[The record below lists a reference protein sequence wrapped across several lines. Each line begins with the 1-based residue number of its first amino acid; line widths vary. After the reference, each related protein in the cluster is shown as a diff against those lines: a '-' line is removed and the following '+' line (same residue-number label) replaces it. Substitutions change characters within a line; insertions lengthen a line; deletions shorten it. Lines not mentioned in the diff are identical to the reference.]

1 MTAQPILAGAVVTI
15 EVDTNARRE
24 TINVTNTSGVEV
36 VSAGHR
42 GLSAYQVALANGFVG
57 TEAQWLASLVGSPGE
72 GVPTGGTAGQVL
84 TKASNVDYDAEWST
98 PAESDVTS
106 VNGQTGLVV
115 LNQDDIPDGTTAKQF
130 TAIEKTKLAGIAA
143 GATNVTATS
152 QIANDSGFI
161 TAASAP
167 VQSVAGRSGV
177 VILTKADVGLG
188 NVDNTS
194 DANKPVSTAT
204 QTALNAKQGTL
215 TLTTTGTSGP
225 ATLTGDTLNIPQYGG
240 GAGAVSS
247 VFSRTGAVVAQA
259 GDYTTAQVTESGN
272 LYFTDARARS
282 ALSGANGIS
291 YVAGTGVIS
300 PSYGSTANTVAQ
312 GNDARFTD
320 SRAPTG
326 AAGGELSGT
335 YPNPTLSNAAVIGK
349 LLTGFTPSAGIVAA
363 TDSVLGAF
371 QKIVGNIGALVTGVS
386 SVAGRTGAV
395 ALTKADVGLVNV
407 DNTSDAAK
415 PISTATQTALD
426 GKQPLATVLTNTTA
440 SFTTA
445 QESKLAGIAPG
456 ATANQTDAFLLN
468 RSNHTGT
475 QLAATISDFAATAR
489 STVLTGYT
497 SGAGT
502 VAATDSILQA
512 IQKLNGN
519 DGLKAN
525 IAGQVF
531 TGAISATNL
540 SGTNTGD
547 QTTITGNA
555 GTATALQTGRT
566 ISITGDLTYTSPSFN
581 GTGNVTAAGTLATVN
596 ANVGSFGL
604 AGSVAQFTVNAKG
617 LITAA
622 ANVAISIAATAI
634 SDATAAGRAMLT
646 AATAAAQTAL
656 LDVFTSG
663 AKGLAPASGG
673 GTVNFL
679 RADGTW
685 AAPGGGGSV
694 AWGAITGTLSAQTDL
709 QTALNGKLGTS
720 AEAATVATINGRIS
734 AGTNVTITGVGTAA
748 SPYVIEASGGGGGGL
763 TQAQVLARGLGA

>member
-57 TEAQWLASLVGSPGE
+57 TEAQWLASLVGPAGE
-72 GVPTGGTAGQVL
+72 GVPTGGATGQVL
-84 TKASNVDYDAEWST
+84 TKASGADYDTEWADAAGT
-98 PAESDVTS
+98 VDS
-106 VNGQTGLVV
+106 VNGQTGVVV
-115 LNQDDIPDGTTAKQF
+115 LDQDDIPDGISAKQF
-130 TAIEKTKLAGIAA
+130 TASEKTKLAGIAA

-152 QIANDSGFI
+152 QITNDSGFI
-161 TAASAP
+161 TSAGAP
-167 VQSVAGRSGV
+167 VQSVAGRTGAV
-177 VILTKADVGLG
+177 VLTKADVGLG

-204 QTALNAKQGTL
+204 QAALNAKQGTL
-215 TLTTTGTSGP
+215 TLTTLGTSGA
-225 ATLTGDTLNIPQYGG
+225 ATLTGDTLNIPQYSG

-272 LYFTDARARS
+272 LYFTNARARS

-300 PSYGSTANTVAQ
+300 PTYGSTANTVAQ

-326 AAGGELSGT
+326 AAGGELAGS

-349 LLTGFTPSAGIVAA
+349 LLTGFTPAAGVVAA

-386 SVAGRTGAV
+386 SVAGRAGAV
-395 ALTKADVGLVNV
+395 VLTKSDVGLANV
-407 DNTSDAAK
+407 DNTSDASK

-445 QESKLAGIAPG
+445 QETKLAGIEAGADVTDAANVAAAGAVMESDYTPAHSLLVQQSGTGSPTALQVANNTILGRLSGGGSDIDALMPAEVRTLINVADG

-468 RSNHTGT
+468 RANHTGT
-475 QLAATISDFAATAR
+475 QLASTISDFAATTR
-489 STVLTGYT
+489 GTVITGYT

-502 VAATDSILQA
+502 VAATDTILQA

-547 QTTITGNA
+547 QTNITGNA

-566 ISITGDLTYTSPSFN
+566 ISITGDLSYTSPAFN
-581 GTGNVTAAGTLATVN
+581 GTGNVTAAGTLANTAVTPGSYTN
-596 ANVGSFGL
+596 ANI
-604 AGSVAQFTVNAKG
+604 TVDSKG
-617 LITAA
+617 RITAA
-622 ANVAISIAATAI
+622 AN
-634 SDATAAGRAMLT
+634 G
-646 AATAAAQTAL
+646 
-656 LDVFTSG
+656 
-663 AKGLAPASGG
+663 SGG
-673 GTVNFL
+673 G
-679 RADGTW
+679 ASW
-685 AAPGGGGSV
+685 GS
-694 AWGAITGTLSAQTDL
+694 ITGTLSSQTDL
-709 QTALNGKLGTS
+709 QTALDGKVNGTTRI
-720 AEAATVATINGRIS
+720 TVATTAPSSPAVGDLWVD
-734 AGTNVTITGVGTAA
+734 TN
-748 SPYVIEASGGGGGGL
+748 
-763 TQAQVLARGLGA
+763 